1 MCPTGTSL
9 FPSRNITNLRSA
21 FDILDVDHDGKIS
34 HEDLKTSYSHADDN
48 IIGTMMKVADSNNN
62 GYVEYDEFEKVL
74 LKSDGSNNVNGVMED
89 VFKAM
94 DCDGDGKVGYGDLR
108 SYLNMAGLDVN
119 DDEIKAMIRFG
130 GGDYDG
136 VTFDGFMKILSL

>member
-1 MCPTGTSL
+1 
-9 FPSRNITNLRSA
+9 
-21 FDILDVDHDGKIS
+21 

-74 LKSDGSNNVNGVMED
+74 LKSDDSNVNGVMED

-108 SYLNMAGLDVN
+108 SYLNMAGLDVH
-119 DDEIKAMIRFG
+119 DDELKAMIRLG